1 MFVMGAPRLW
11 VQVFRI
17 PAGRRFRNIAI
28 QHRCTRIYSEYL
40 PADDLDTLRY
50 NIDAHVYAQNTS
62 LQTFQTHCGI
72 TEMHTDVFRIP
83 AGRRFRDNA
92 DFGGL
97 TLGLRNVCL
106 QVRSQ
111 NACLQVFAQNVCR
124 HTFLNPKVK
133 PKKVGLRSGVNSKR
147 LPAGALDDQGR
158 KKPSQIRRHLYKSR
172 IPKLYPRIQ
181 DQ

>member
-1 MFVMGAPRLW
+1 M
-11 VQVFRI
+11 
-17 PAGRRFRNIAI
+17 
-28 QHRCTRIYSEYL
+28 
-40 PADDLDTLRY
+40 RY

-106 QVRSQ
+106 QVLSQ

-133 PKKVGLRSGVNSKR
+133 PQSLSASFGPPFQCNEKQAPRCSCLAIFAKVNKPRMRGGPFLKQAKKGTSRCSR
-147 LPAGALDDQGR
+147 LLIFAKLVSSLQRGALFLNNW
-158 KKPSQIRRHLYKSR
+158 KKE
-172 IPKLYPRIQ
+172 PRSSEN
-181 DQ
+181 